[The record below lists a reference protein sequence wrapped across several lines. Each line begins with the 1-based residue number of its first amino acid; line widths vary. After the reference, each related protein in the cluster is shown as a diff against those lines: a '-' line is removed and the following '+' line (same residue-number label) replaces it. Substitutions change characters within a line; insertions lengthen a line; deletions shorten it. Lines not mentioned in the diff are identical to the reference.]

1 MFSVF
6 FFFQDPVQDSIL
18 PKPDYLGKVVSVR
31 FLHCNITVF
40 PFYTLF
46 LKVKVKVKSLSRV
59 RLCDPM
65 DCSLPGSSVH
75 GIFQARILEWVAIS
89 VSKKKPDFLKVIFRF
104 ALCLKQGVKHCVSPI
119 KF

>member
-1 MFSVF
+1 MIHLGIYLLCIIMFIFYRHIALSKATTGTRTKKLIF
-6 FFFQDPVQDSIL
+6 FFFFNYRLYLDFMDFSTNVLCFFFLQDPVQDSIL

-59 RLCDPM
+59 
-65 DCSLPGSSVH
+65 
-75 GIFQARILEWVAIS
+75 
-89 VSKKKPDFLKVIFRF
+89 
-104 ALCLKQGVKHCVSPI
+104 
-119 KF
+119 